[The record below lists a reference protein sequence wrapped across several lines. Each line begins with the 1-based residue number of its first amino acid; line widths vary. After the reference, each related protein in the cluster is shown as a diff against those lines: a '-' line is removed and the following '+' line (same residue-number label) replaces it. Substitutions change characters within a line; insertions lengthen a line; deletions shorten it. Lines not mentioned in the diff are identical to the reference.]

1 MNALVPTLTRE
12 DRRSLFLHRA
22 IADRLIEDPV
32 TAIAHARKNL
42 ALMREKNPHARALL
56 DEWQAILSTPVGEIG
71 AVVLDPGLH
80 GRDLWQVTP
89 FAGVQN
95 ATALFTCNC
104 TS

>member
-42 ALMREKNPHARALL
+42 ALMREKNPHARA
-56 DEWQAILSTPVGEIG
+56 
-71 AVVLDPGLH
+71 
-80 GRDLWQVTP
+80 
-89 FAGVQN
+89 
-95 ATALFTCNC
+95 
-104 TS
+104 